1 MSAVRAALN
10 AAWTGVDPG
19 PTVPELR
26 PPVRRTWPGQ
36 SVPLPRWPD
45 DGVGGLLDLALAA
58 DPTRTLGGVR
68 LRRVPSAGGR
78 YPVEAHVVID
88 DVAWTYDPIAHAL
101 AAPRDGAGNGVVLS
115 LVPSRTTWRYG
126 PRSLPVLLLDLGHA
140 LAGLAGEE
148 IVLGGVTPVS
158 RAEYPLATT
167 GSVHIGQLPPLDTP
181 EPGLVEDALA
191 ELAGLAPIPLP
202 KAEPVAASDVF
213 ARHSAPWPLSGRIPQ
228 GVADEVLAAA
238 DGVEAVVVE
247 PAEHPELAA
256 ALAARS
262 CGQPE
267 VAGCGALLLVLGEV
281 DPTPEQ
287 ALRTHVLAGMAVHR
301 AWLRATAHGLRC
313 RPVGC
318 WIDVVL
324 DLGHRRRLVHAL
336 AMGAPGLGQSIA

>member
-1 MSAVRAALN
+1 MSAVRAALE
-10 AAWTGVDPG
+10 AAWSGADPG

-26 PPVRRTWPGQ
+26 PAAHRALPGE

-45 DGVGGLLDLALAA
+45 EGIGGLLDLALAA
-58 DPTRTLGGVR
+58 DPTRKLGGVR

-78 YPVEAHVVID
+78 YPVEAHVVVD
-88 DVAWTYDPIAHAL
+88 DVAWTYDPVAHAL
-101 AAPRDGAGNGVVLS
+101 AAPREGAGNGVVLS

-140 LAGLAGEE
+140 LAGFAGAEL
-148 IVLGGVTPVS
+148 VVGGVAPTSP
-158 RAEYPLATT
+158 AEFPLAMA
-167 GSVHIGQLPPLDTP
+167 GSVHVGHVPPLDATTP
-181 EPGLVEDALA
+181 ELIGDALV

-202 KAEPVAASDVF
+202 KTEPVAAREVF
-213 ARHSAPWPLSGRIPQ
+213 ARHSAPWPVAGRVPRD
-228 GVADEVLAAA
+228 VADEVLAAA
-238 DGVEAVVVE
+238 DGVEALLIE
-247 PAEHPELAA
+247 PADHPDLAA

-267 VAGCGALLLVLGEV
+267 VADSGALLLVLGEV

-313 RPVGC
+313 RPLGC
-318 WIDVVL
+318 WIDLVV

-336 AMGAPGLGQSIA
+336 AMGAPV